1 MSSKLF
7 VGYLP
12 YTMTS
17 EDLKETFGPF
27 GPVVSAKVITDRE
40 TGRSR
45 GFGFVELQT
54 PDACQRAVRELN
66 GADLGGR
73 AATVRVAEDRP
84 PGGGGGG
91 GGGGRGMG
99 GGGGDRGGPRAPRW

>member
-1 MSSKLF
+1 MTVSKNIY
-7 VGYLP
+7 VGNLP
-12 YTMTS
+12 FATTS
-17 EDLKETFGPF
+17 DDLVEAFSRFGT
-27 GPVVSAKVITDRE
+27 VTRAQIVSDRE

-99 GGGGDRGGPRAPRW
+99 GGDRGPRAPRW

>member
-1 MSSKLF
+1 MSF
-7 VGYLP
+7 RIYVGNLNFR
-12 YTMTS
+12 TTDDGLRAAF
-17 EDLKETFGPF
+17 EAF
-27 GPVVSAKVITDRE
+27 GPVTEVYIGTDRE

-91 GGGGRGMG
+91 GGQIGR
-99 GGGGDRGGPRAPRW
+99 AHV